1 MPTLKLPRRE
11 QFAQNV
17 AKSPKTGSSLAE
29 CYVKAGYA
37 ARNHSAEQL
46 GSQLLKNIE
55 VRNRVDEILR
65 PAVAKTRVTV
75 ESLIAE
81 LETTIGDARA
91 AKQHT
96 VVVNALGL
104 SAKLVG
110 LLRDKIEV
118 GAPGAFDQATT
129 VEDVARAWLDEHDGD
144 LASVLETLDVMR
156 DLAIKAAGDRAVL
169 LPAHD

>member
-1 MPTLKLPRRE
+1 MPETMPTLKLPRRE

-110 LLRDKIEV
+110 LLRDRVEV
-118 GAPGAFDQATT
+118 GGVGEFDAYDT
-129 VEDVARAWLDEHDGD
+129 VEDVVRAFMADRTPTEALAVLDE
-144 LASVLETLDVMR
+144 LRA
-156 DLAIKAAGDRAVL
+156 AIEQHAGDSAISL
-169 LPAHD
+169 NS

>member
-1 MPTLKLPRRE
+1 MPALKSPRRE

-17 AKSPKTGSSLAE
+17 AKAARTGRTVTQ
-29 CYVKAGYA
+29 CYTDAGYKTDGE
-37 ARNHSAEQL
+37 SAHVC
-46 GSQLLKNIE
+46 SSRLLSSAIVKD
-55 VRNRVDEILR
+55 RVSEILR